1 MSTKYVTNADGK
13 GWLVVKYAD
22 GTTYP
27 PLPQY
32 LKVDFIKTHDGRDYF
47 RILEGK
53 NRNKS
58 ASVKR
63 KSERESYLGA
73 GLHKG
78 AAKVKFDIKKK
89 QLWFGDRG
97 PYSAITLDSNPAP
110 LGTHD
115 LEIPYEVH
123 DLASHYASS
132 SPYST
137 TWFRIGHSGDRFLHP
152 GRISAGCVTVKELS
166 IWTDLYNYLINS
178 RKNDGKSVGTIE
190 IIETK
195 ESD

>member
-1 MSTKYVTNADGK
+1 MAIKYVTNADGK
-13 GWLVVKYAD
+13 GWLIVKYAD
-22 GTTYP
+22 GSTYP

-32 LKVDFIKTHDGRDYF
+32 LKVEFIKTHEGRDHF

-53 NRNKS
+53 NRNKT

-63 KSERESYLGA
+63 KSATESFLGA
-73 GLHKG
+73 GHHNG
-78 AAKVKFDIKKK
+78 PAKVKFNIDKK

-97 PYSAITLDSNPAP
+97 PYNAITLDINPAP
-110 LGTHD
+110 AGTHD

-123 DLASHYASS
+123 DLASAYASS
-132 SPYST
+132 SPFST

-166 IWTDLYNYLINS
+166 IWSDLYNYLINS
-178 RKNDGKSVGTIE
+178 RKGDGISVGTIE
-190 IIETK
+190 IIEK
-195 ESD
+195 